1 MPDTAPPLP
10 LIDHRR
16 IVDALPDAVIAA
28 DVSNRVVFANA
39 AAHQL
44 LGVGAQP
51 LEGMP
56 LVELMPERMRELH
69 TTAFT
74 RYVDT
79 WEGRLLGQ
87 TIAVPMLRADGTE
100 LPIELTLNPGAS
112 EEGDLLVIAVLR
124 PTRRPLSY

>member
-1 MPDTAPPLP
+1 MTHSVPPLP

-28 DVSNRVVFANA
+28 DAHNRVVFANA

-44 LGVGAQP
+44 LGVGAEP
-51 LEGMP
+51 LEGTP
-56 LVELMPERMRELH
+56 LVDLMPERMRDLH
-69 TTAFT
+69 TKAFT
-74 RYVDT
+74 SYMDT

-87 TIAVPMLRADGTE
+87 TIAVSMLCADGTE

-124 PTRRPLSY
+124 PTRQPLSY